1 MFARLKVW
9 LIKTLSVCFMKL
21 LFTLLGWLAI
31 SSGAWAQAAPPA
43 SAYDPAGRYSV
54 VQMQADLAYVR
65 GALQEAHPALYWYT
79 SKDSLDRAFAQ
90 AAAALTHP
98 LAEPEYWKILQTVVA
113 RVHCGHTRVQHSAAY
128 RAWFRRQPHPYLP
141 FTVAVRQNRLFIA
154 QNQSLAPELR
164 PGTELLAIDGHP
176 VTEVLPRLRSLI
188 SADGYGTGFQDQE
201 LEVGFF
207 DAYYWSFYEAKA
219 AYPLLVHDSTGQ
231 QRQLTPLPRPA
242 QPAASASLASAA
254 APLTAA
260 QQRDRQLAR
269 LHTVR
274 YPESLS
280 ATAILRIKE
289 FSYDELEDYK
299 QFHAQLFADL
309 AQRRIKQLVIDLRG
323 NGGGNNLLSVDLC
336 RYLLKR
342 NFIVTKS
349 ALAPVLA
356 PSFTQPDSTKAAY
369 FDATHVKPLP
379 DGTFAF
385 TNSTVGVQQP
395 YRGRYFRGRVVVL
408 VDGGTFSAASNL
420 TASLRAQRRITVV
433 GEETGGGEAGCSGG
447 NISELVLP
455 QTHLVLQLPHF
466 RMLTACPHPRLGRG
480 VRPDVEV
487 VPTPQ
492 QVATHTDAV
501 LLRLP
506 ALLVR

>member
-1 MFARLKVW
+1 
-9 LIKTLSVCFMKL
+9 MKL
-21 LFTLLGWLAI
+21 LFTLFSWLVLNL
-31 SSGAWAQAAPPA
+31 GAWAQSPTPA
-43 SAYDPAGRYSV
+43 YNPVARYSV
-54 VQMQADLAYVR
+54 AQMQTDLAYVR

-79 SKDSLDRAFAQ
+79 PKDSLDRAFAQ

-154 QNQSLAPELR
+154 QNQSQAPELR

-176 VTEVLPRLRSLI
+176 TAEVLPRLRSLI

-219 AYPLLVHDSTGQ
+219 TYPLLVRDSTGQ
-231 QRQLTPLPRPA
+231 QRLLTPLPRPSKTA
-242 QPAASASLASAA
+242 PAIVTPAT
-254 APLTAA
+254 APLTAE
-260 QQRDRQLAR
+260 QQRARQLAR

-274 YPESLS
+274 YPESLPS
-280 ATAILRIKE
+280 TAILRIKE

-309 AQRRIKQLVIDLRG
+309 TQRHIKQLVIDLRG
-323 NGGGNNLLSVDLC
+323 NGGGNNLLSIDLG
-336 RYLLKR
+336 RYLLKHD
-342 NFIVTKS
+342 FIVTKS
-349 ALAPVLA
+349 ALAPVQA
-356 PSFTQPDSTKAAY
+356 PSFTQPDSAQAAY
-369 FDATHVKPLP
+369 FDATHVEPLP

-385 TNSTVGVQQP
+385 TNSTVGMQQP
-395 YRGRYFRGRVVVL
+395 YQGRYFRGKVVLL

-420 TASLRAQRRITVV
+420 AASLRAQRRITVV

-447 NISELVLP
+447 NISDLELP
-455 QTHLVLQLPHF
+455 QTHLVLQFPHF
-466 RMLTACPHPRLGRG
+466 RMLTACPHPQLGRG

-487 VPTPQ
+487 VPTPR
-492 QVATHTDAV
+492 QVAMHTDAV
-501 LLRLP
+501 LLQLP
-506 ALLVR
+506 ALLAR

>member
-1 MFARLKVW
+1 
-9 LIKTLSVCFMKL
+9 MKS
-21 LFTLLGWLAI
+21 LFTLLTYLAL
-31 SSGAWAQAAPPA
+31 SLGFAAQPTPPA
-43 SAYDPAGRYSV
+43 GYDPATRYSV
-54 VQMQADLAYVR
+54 AQMQADLAYVR
-65 GALQEAHPALYWYT
+65 GVLQEAHPALYWYT
-79 SKDSLDRAFAQ
+79 PKDSLDRAFVQ

-113 RVHCGHTRVQHSAAY
+113 RVRCGHTRVQPSAAY

-176 VTEVLPRLRSLI
+176 VAEVLPRLRSLI

-207 DAYYWSFYEAKA
+207 DSYYWGFYEAKA
-219 AYPLLVHDSTGQ
+219 AYPLFVRDSTGQ
-231 QRQLTPLPRPA
+231 QHLLTPLPRPA
-242 QPAASASLASAA
+242 KPAATASATPAA
-254 APLTAA
+254 APLMAE
-260 QQRDRQLAR
+260 QQRARQLAR
-269 LHTVR
+269 LHSVR
-274 YPESLS
+274 YPEGLPG
-280 ATAILRIKE
+280 TAILRIKE

-299 QFHAQLFADL
+299 QFHAQLFAEL
-309 AQRRIKQLVIDLRG
+309 AQRHIKQLVIDLRG
-323 NGGGNNLLSVDLC
+323 NGGGNNLLSVDLG
-336 RYLLKR
+336 RYLFKHD
-342 NFIVTKS
+342 FIVTKS

-369 FDATHVKPLP
+369 FDATHIKPLP

-395 YRGRYFRGRVVVL
+395 YRDRHFRGKVVVL

-447 NISELVLP
+447 NISDLELP
-455 QTHLVLQLPHF
+455 QTHLVLQFPHF
-466 RMLTACPHPRLGRG
+466 RMLTACSHPQLGRG

-487 VPTPQ
+487 VPTPRQ
-492 QVATHTDAV
+492 KANHTDAV
-501 LLRLP
+501 LLQLP
-506 ALLVR
+506 ALLAR